1 MFSGFYSIAS
11 GVLVNQKTIDT
22 ISNNLVNA
30 QTPGYCTESVTHSAF
45 KQELMA
51 RSDASGSTIL
61 GDGIISPYTVIDGV
75 QTSFDPGQLKETG
88 RSLDVAISGDGL
100 FNIKGSDG
108 NTYLTRNGSF
118 SIDSGGYLV
127 LPGAGRVQG
136 KNGDIQVK
144 SSDIT
149 VSSDGTV
156 ESSSGQVL
164 GNILVTTTT
173 DYKTLQKA
181 GNGLYTSSA
190 TMNVANNC
198 KLLQKQL
205 ELSNVDVNNELTNL
219 MATQRALQNCASA
232 LKTIDGLDQKASSQ
246 IAAV

>member
-30 QTPGYCTESVTHSAF
+30 QTPGYRAESVTHSAF
-45 KQELMA
+45 EQELMA
-51 RSDASGSTIL
+51 RSDSSGSTIL
-61 GDGIISPYTVIDGV
+61 GDGIISPYTVINGV
-75 QTSFDPGQLKETG
+75 QTTFTSGQLKDTG
-88 RSLDVAISGDGL
+88 RSLDVALEGDGF

-108 NTYLTRNGSF
+108 NTYLTRSGSF
-118 SIDSGGYLV
+118 SIDGEGYLV

-136 KNGDIQVK
+136 ENGDIQVK

-156 ESSSGQVL
+156 ESSSGQAL
-164 GNILVTTTT
+164 GKILVTTTADLT
-173 DYKTLQKA
+173 TLQKA

-190 TMNVANNC
+190 AMNASDNC
-198 KLLQKQL
+198 RLFQNKL
-205 ELSNVDVNNELTNL
+205 ELSNVDVNVELTNL

-232 LKTIDGLDQKASSQ
+232 LKTIDSLDQKASAQ